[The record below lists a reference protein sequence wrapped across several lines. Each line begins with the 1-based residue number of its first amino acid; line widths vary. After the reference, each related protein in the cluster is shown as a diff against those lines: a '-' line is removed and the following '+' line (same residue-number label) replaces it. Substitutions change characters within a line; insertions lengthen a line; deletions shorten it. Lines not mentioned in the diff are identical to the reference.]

1 MPLRGVDWNGSAL
14 SGSRLGRNYAG
25 ARTLASATADPEE
38 WGRCV
43 ESAVG
48 AHLLSQSFAKGFDV
62 LYWRDGGLEVDYVLR
77 RGERLVAIE
86 VKTNAESSTDGLA
99 EFRRRFHPVSSLVV
113 GPSGMPLSEFLSV
126 NPADLLR

>member
-1 MPLRGVDWNGSAL
+1 MRARL
-14 SGSRLGRNYAG
+14 SKIIISRKIKEFRCAKDRSSGR
-25 ARTLASATADPEE
+25 L
-38 WGRCV
+38 
-43 ESAVG
+43 
-48 AHLLSQSFAKGFDV
+48 
-62 LYWRDGGLEVDYVLR
+62 WRDGGLEVDYVLR
-77 RGERLVAIE
+77 RGERLAAIE